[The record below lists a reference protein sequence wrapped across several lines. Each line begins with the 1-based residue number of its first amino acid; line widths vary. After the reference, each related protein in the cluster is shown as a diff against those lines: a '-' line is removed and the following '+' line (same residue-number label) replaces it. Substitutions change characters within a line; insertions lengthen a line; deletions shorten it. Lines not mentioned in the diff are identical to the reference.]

1 MQGSVGHALR
11 AAEALQAPSDDVV
24 QDLGISGDIRSTG
37 LLVTQ
42 PVKVG
47 FQLPRDGH
55 DRSIQLGLLPDHA
68 VRDMTEVSRYAQ
80 NCPQMPDQGTV
91 EGSKALIMATDTRE

>member
-1 MQGSVGHALR
+1 MYKWGTVPVQGGYPPVPGSVGHALR
-11 AAEALQAPSDDVV
+11 AAEALKRLQKSANVV
-24 QDLGISGDIRSTG
+24 QDLGISGDIRSIG
-37 LLVTQ
+37 LLVAQ

-55 DRSIQLGLLPDHA
+55 DRPIQLSLLPDHA

-80 NCPQMPDQGTV
+80 NGPQMPD
-91 EGSKALIMATDTRE
+91 

>member
-1 MQGSVGHALR
+1 MR
-11 AAEALQAPSDDVV
+11 FALQKPFKRFQKSANVV
-24 QDLGISGDIRSTG
+24 QDLGISGDIRSIG
-37 LLVTQ
+37 LFVSQ

-55 DRSIQLGLLPDHA
+55 DRPIQLSLLPDHT
-68 VRDMTEVSRYAQ
+68 VRDMTEVSGYAQ
-80 NCPQMPDQGTV
+80 NGPQMPDQGTV